1 MSLGIPL
8 LRPLVCLLALLAG
21 PATATSVAPRSLEEL
36 VPEAGEIVVATIE
49 KVDVVDAKG
58 RLLRGKAARTGP
70 GLDNRMR
77 FHLRVEEVIF
87 PRDGAVPQAV
97 VVPLWSMWHYSLE
110 SMQDVVGTRG
120 IFLLEERTHEPV
132 YPAFFQRTLDER
144 GQIEALLP

>member
-1 MSLGIPL
+1 MNVRIPTL
-8 LRPLVCLLALLAG
+8 STLIFLHALLAG
-21 PATATSVAPRSLEEL
+21 PAAATTVAPRSLEEL
-36 VPEAGEIVVATIE
+36 VPDASEIVVATID

-58 RLLRGKAARTGP
+58 RLLHGKAARTGP
-70 GLDNRMR
+70 GLTSRMR

-97 VVPLWSMWHYSLE
+97 VVPLWSMWHYSLD

-120 IFLLEERTHEPV
+120 IFLLKAGTHEPV
-132 YPAFFQRTLDER
+132 YPAFFQRELDER